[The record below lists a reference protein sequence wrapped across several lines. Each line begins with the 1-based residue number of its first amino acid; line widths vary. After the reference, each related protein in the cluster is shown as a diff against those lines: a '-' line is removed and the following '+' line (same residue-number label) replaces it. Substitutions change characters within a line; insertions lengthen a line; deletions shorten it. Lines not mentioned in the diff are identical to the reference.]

1 MSTAD
6 ASELRAWRVVG
17 KVQGVSFRWFTRRA
31 AQELGIS
38 GWVRNLPDG
47 SVEVR
52 ARGDASAL
60 DQLLE
65 AIKRGPARSRVER
78 VEAQPWNEAREP
90 EGLFEI
96 KF

>member
-1 MSTAD
+1 MSAGGT
-6 ASELRAWRVVG
+6 SELRAWRVVG

-31 AQELGIS
+31 AQDLGIS

-52 ARGDASAL
+52 ARGGAAAL

-65 AIKRGPARSRVER
+65 TITRGPARSRVER
-78 VEAQPWNEAREP
+78 VEAQEWIEAREP

>member
-1 MSTAD
+1 MSAPG
-6 ASELRAWRVVG
+6 APESRAWRVVG

-31 AQELGIS
+31 AQEMGIS

-52 ARGDASAL
+52 ARGEAGAL
-60 DQLLE
+60 GQLLE
-65 AIKRGPARSRVER
+65 TISRGPARSRVEL
-78 VEAQPWNEAREP
+78 VEAQEWTEAQEP